1 MRHPFLFGFIVSSMA
16 SGAGRSGPRPPGAVL
31 CALLVAFLAVLRRG
45 HSLHGVKGLGK
56 YQGIT
61 VSAGQCN
68 TLDRIIRGVQKFSR
82 LGNTEGSKE
91 LLGRHPQIVLE
102 QRI

>member
-1 MRHPFLFGFIVSSMA
+1 MT
-16 SGAGRSGPRPPGAVL
+16 
-31 CALLVAFLAVLRRG
+31 FLAVFRRG
-45 HSLHGVKGLGK
+45 HSLHSVKGLGK
-56 YQGIT
+56 YQGIA

-68 TLDRIIRGVQKFSR
+68 TLDRIIRGVQKLSR
-82 LGNTEGSKE
+82 LSNTEGSKE